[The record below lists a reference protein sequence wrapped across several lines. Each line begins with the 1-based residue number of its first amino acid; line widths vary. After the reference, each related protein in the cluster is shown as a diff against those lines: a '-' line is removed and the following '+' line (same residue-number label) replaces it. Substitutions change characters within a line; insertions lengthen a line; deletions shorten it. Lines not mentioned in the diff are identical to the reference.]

1 MRVYFSGIGG
11 VAIGPLA
18 EIACDAGYEVLGSDL
33 EESLMTT
40 LLKQRGITMQIGPQS
55 GELLRRE
62 HEATPI
68 DWFVYTAA
76 LPHDHPELVA
86 ASELG
91 IRAVKRDGF
100 LAEFLHEKNLQL
112 IAISGTHGKTTTTG
126 MMVWA
131 MQQLGVPVS
140 YSLGTT
146 ISFGPSGAYDPSSNY
161 FIYECDE
168 FDRNMLKFHPY
179 LSLLTSLDYDHP
191 DTYPTEKDYTAAFSQ
206 FLQQSKHTIGW
217 EHDLEKLADAPSWRL
232 RSNEAMDIPLPGAHS
247 RRNATLV
254 AKAIEYLADDSSALL
269 TTTNLDT
276 ILSNFPGTNRRF
288 EKLGEH
294 LYSDYGHH
302 PVEIA
307 ATLQLASEL
316 SDHVVL
322 VYQPHQNVRQ
332 HEVREQYTNCA
343 SVAEEVYWL
352 PTYQSR
358 EDPSREILSP
368 AQLTNKLVTK
378 NTVHISELNT
388 ELWSEIQRHRDA
400 GHLVLCMGAGSI
412 DGWLRTNVAVAQV
425 ADVLVRNK
433 QGCFVLQQRDHTPGI
448 NNPGMITA
456 FGGAVEGNETPRQ
469 GAARELQEETNIR
482 FSTDELR
489 YICAVYQERV
499 NDGKPRWVSFYLL
512 ENADTANLEV
522 YEGEGAVIIPPDAD
536 FDTYPALSTTVR
548 TILTQ
553 LPSTMR

>member
-112 IAISGTHGKTTTTG
+112 IAISGPHGKTTTTV

-217 EHDLEKLADAPSWRL
+217 EHELEKLADAPSGLL
-232 RSNEAMDIPLPGAHS
+232 RSNEAMNHSITSTTHDSVSMDRLGAPADRRRKSAETAVHLRGAHAPL
-247 RRNATLV
+247 RGIR
-254 AKAIEYLADDSSALL
+254 
-269 TTTNLDT
+269 
-276 ILSNFPGTNRRF
+276 
-288 EKLGEH
+288 
-294 LYSDYGHH
+294 
-302 PVEIA
+302 
-307 ATLQLASEL
+307 
-316 SDHVVL
+316 
-322 VYQPHQNVRQ
+322 
-332 HEVREQYTNCA
+332 
-343 SVAEEVYWL
+343 
-352 PTYQSR
+352 
-358 EDPSREILSP
+358 
-368 AQLTNKLVTK
+368 
-378 NTVHISELNT
+378 
-388 ELWSEIQRHRDA
+388 RDA
-400 GHLVLCMGAGSI
+400 GRLELHRRPGRGPLCRSDLAISDDLAAGLDIRRRETLADSHEVKRLARIDRGADPVGALADASPGLFGI
-412 DGWLRTNVAVAQV
+412 LGVAVGRRGNALGNLGLGDVEELVHVKACVPSLGLQTAPQLRVLLALDQFDPSLGVANELLKFGDGQAQE
-425 ADVLVRNK
+425 
-433 QGCFVLQQRDHTPGI
+433 I
-448 NNPGMITA
+448 NRHAEFP
-456 FGGAVEGNETPRQ
+456 
-469 GAARELQEETNIR
+469 
-482 FSTDELR
+482 
-489 YICAVYQERV
+489 
-499 NDGKPRWVSFYLL
+499 
-512 ENADTANLEV
+512 
-522 YEGEGAVIIPPDAD
+522 
-536 FDTYPALSTTVR
+536 
-548 TILTQ
+548 LT
-553 LPSTMR
+553 R